1 MNVAREDMNLV
12 GVRCR
17 GQAEMI
23 GCDTPEG
30 AA

>member
-1 MNVAREDMNLV
+1 MDVAREDMSLA
-12 GVRCR
+12 GVRRR